1 MVQFYFLSV
10 FLNLVAGL
18 SLFFSSSPQ
27 RKGPSEGL
35 KLFLRDST
43 VSLVL
48 GILCAVTGAFK
59 LLTVIRGDIP
69 IVGDFLPAAAGI
81 IVGSTLLLERYR
93 DPASPHRVPSRSER
107 KSQAESGA
115 KAEEGAGAPQGAL
128 EPSPNRL
135 EAFLLDNRSAVGL
148 AGMIAGVVHF
158 LFPMVLFL

>member
-10 FLNLVAGL
+10 FFNLSGGL
-18 SLFFSSSPQ
+18 CLFFASSPE

-35 KLFLRDST
+35 RLFLRDPT
-43 VSLVL
+43 VSLVI

-81 IVGSTLLLERYR
+81 AVGGTLLLERYR
-93 DPASPHRVPSRSER
+93 DPASPHRIVMKSE
-107 KSQAESGA
+107 K
-115 KAEEGAGAPQGAL
+115 KEGAEASAEVQADSDATQAPSLPQKMESFFL
-128 EPSPNRL
+128 E
-135 EAFLLDNRSAVGL
+135 NRSSVG
-148 AGMIAGVVHF
+148 IAGIIAGIVHF